1 MSCVPAARELLT
13 DVMTGLDVSSS
24 DDDLLTDD
32 LASTG
37 DEIDDD
43 HFAVKSTSVDSDCFA
58 FAHLRSQMH
67 VLDTPCKLILVL

>member
-1 MSCVPAARELLT
+1 MLHAARELLT

-43 HFAVKSTSVDSDCFA
+43 HFAVKSTSVDSDCFCP
-58 FAHLRSQMH
+58 SSEMYM
-67 VLDTPCKLILVL
+67 LDTPYKLILVL

>member
-43 HFAVKSTSVDSDCFA
+43 HFAVKSTSVDSDCP
-58 FAHLRSQMH
+58 SQISDARAGYT
-67 VLDTPCKLILVL
+67 V

>member
-1 MSCVPAARELLT
+1 MLYAPAARELLT

-43 HFAVKSTSVDSDCFA
+43 HFAVKSTSVYSDYFCP
-58 FAHLRSQMH
+58 SSEMH
-67 VLDTPCKLILVL
+67 NHVGYTV